1 MAKGTA
7 SEACFEV
14 AQLALKMTGTS
25 GTANRGVIARML
37 RDIAMSLVM
46 AFPAERGRLE
56 AAKSITD
63 GAETKSFTVKQN

>member
-1 MAKGTA
+1 
-7 SEACFEV
+7 
-14 AQLALKMTGTS
+14 MTGTS

>member
-1 MAKGTA
+1 M
-7 SEACFEV
+7 
-14 AQLALKMTGTS
+14 KMTGTS
-25 GTANRGVIARML
+25 GTAKGVTPDV

-63 GAETKSFTVKQN
+63 GAETKSFTVAK